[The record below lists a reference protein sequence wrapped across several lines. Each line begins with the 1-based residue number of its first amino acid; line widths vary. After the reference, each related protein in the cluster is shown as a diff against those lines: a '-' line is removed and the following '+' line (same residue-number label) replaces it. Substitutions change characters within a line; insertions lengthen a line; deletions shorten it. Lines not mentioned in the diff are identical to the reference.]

1 MSVECRLLKV
11 LFNTRLKMT
20 EKPTPF
26 IQNTFDSPLQV
37 MACVDA
43 INQDGNHSLQ
53 VQCGLIVV
61 ACRDGSPPT
70 PISWTQPSVPL
81 GFCDWKSSRGKD
93 PRCSGTT
100 LGGRMLSGS
109 CQHSPRVW
117 EGAPLSCELRRGATG
132 SESCISTS

>member
-61 ACRDGSPPT
+61 ACRDGSPAHPHFMDAALC
-70 PISWTQPSVPL
+70 SQYWAKGLLPL
-81 GFCDWKSSRGKD
+81 EEFSRKR
-93 PRCSGTT
+93 PKMFWNHT
-100 LGGRMLSGS
+100 GG
-109 CQHSPRVW
+109 QDAVW
-117 EGAPLSCELRRGATG
+117 ELSALAQSLGRCPTLLRAQTRCHG
-132 SESCISTS
+132 I